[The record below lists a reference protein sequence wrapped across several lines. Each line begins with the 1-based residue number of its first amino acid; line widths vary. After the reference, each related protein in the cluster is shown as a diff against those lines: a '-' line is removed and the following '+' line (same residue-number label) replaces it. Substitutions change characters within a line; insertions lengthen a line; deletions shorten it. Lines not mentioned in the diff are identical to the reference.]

1 EMNDRPR
8 KRLEFAKPA
17 EVIEQVLLQ

>member
-1 EMNDRPR
+1 MNDRPR